1 MEGSAAGVGEGEAN
15 TGGLGGGRE
24 GERSVGG
31 GGVCCRSGRGRSQ
44 YRWVRRREGGR
55 EVCWGWRGLLQEW
68 EREKPI
74 QVG

>member
-15 TGGLGGGRE
+15 TGGL
-24 GERSVGG
+24 V
-31 GGVCCRSGRGRSQ
+31 
-44 YRWVRRREGGR
+44 GGR